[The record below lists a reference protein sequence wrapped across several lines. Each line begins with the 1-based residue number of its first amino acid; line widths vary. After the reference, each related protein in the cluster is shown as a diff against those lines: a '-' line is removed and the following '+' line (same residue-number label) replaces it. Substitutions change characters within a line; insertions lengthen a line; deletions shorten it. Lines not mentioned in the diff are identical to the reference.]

1 MSKLPLRSQCLDG
14 TGFCTALAQD
24 TLRCI
29 LAMAGV
35 IAYLYIHWA
44 HLQAFT
50 TLDALALVAP
60 DTQPREIAHG
70 LQEHRDWTDVLTE
83 SSIVLEEES
92 ECDAHEI
99 IEHITSQKQFEHGG
113 LVGFAHQ
120 KQHHNESQG
129 EGKHDVSDVSQ
140 SAPPASRCL
149 IRQQVENHGRPTG
162 IAAPSSAEQ

>member
-50 TLDALALVAP
+50 TLVALALVAP
-60 DTQPREIAHG
+60 DTQPREIAHRF
-70 LQEHRDWTDVLTE
+70 QEHRDWTDVLTE

-92 ECDAHEI
+92 KCDTHEI

-113 LVGFAHQ
+113 VVGLPIKNSTTTRA
-120 KQHHNESQG
+120 KERANMMYLMYPSL
-129 EGKHDVSDVSQ
+129 
-140 SAPPASRCL
+140 R
-149 IRQQVENHGRPTG
+149 RPLRG
-162 IAAPSSAEQ
+162 V